1 MELEIINSVILLRET
16 RGFQAQCLLRLNEK
30 IDCQKIEHRHQWM
43 LRGKWWA
50 HSKLIQFYRA
60 IEKWSKY
67 VQFSLIRFIFTPY
80 SLANIIFVWRYFCF
94 TLSKWLREYQLLPS
108 SQHSQYSIKMWGR
121 NQGILLPFNLSPA
134 ETHLVNFYLSPSSIV
149 APFYN

>member
-80 SLANIIFVWRYFCF
+80 SWANIIFVWRYFFLPCPSGCASTNCCPLPD
-94 TLSKWLREYQLLPS
+94 TLNIPSKCGGEIRVYCC
-108 SQHSQYSIKMWGR
+108 
-121 NQGILLPFNLSPA
+121 LS
-134 ETHLVNFYLSPSSIV
+134 
-149 APFYN
+149 